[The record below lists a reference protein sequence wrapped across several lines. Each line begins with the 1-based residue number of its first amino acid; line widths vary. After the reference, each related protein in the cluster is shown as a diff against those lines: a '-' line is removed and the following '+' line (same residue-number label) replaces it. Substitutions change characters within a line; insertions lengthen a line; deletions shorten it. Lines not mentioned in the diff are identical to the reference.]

1 MVKTEGRWATVAAF
15 IVAIVI
21 FLASVFV
28 CISADTSE
36 AKELPVAPEKQELI
50 DLSEHYMNELRVGN
64 IDAVYEE
71 GSDAFK
77 AEITFDEF
85 TQLVAGIFQRVGDY
99 IQTNGSIVEIGSE
112 YNTVVLDEEYSRFL
126 TKTMF
131 VYDDAS
137 KISGFAVKSNGYN
150 AESSDN
156 WHEIAL
162 SVGQS
167 KYPLEAALTLPNNV
181 DKAPVVILVAGSG
194 PADLN
199 ETVGAA
205 ENAPFKDIAHGLAD
219 QGIASL
225 RFDKHTYD
233 YGLEGFPENFTIYDE
248 YLYDVNAII
257 KQVSQRD
264 DIDANRIYVLGHSQ
278 DGMLVPMIANE
289 NPEVKGIISMAGT
302 LRNLEDLSYDQS
314 ILAIKQAGLSEA
326 EEKLA
331 IAIVDQQIQQIKNI
345 QEGDTA
351 TYLGQPASYWYSMN
365 SVDRVAMANDLEI
378 PMLILQGE
386 DDFQVY
392 ADVDYVLWQETL
404 ADKDN
409 VTYHLYDSLNHIFMK
424 SDSQKDVIDP
434 TVYDAPA
441 NVDQR
446 VIDDIANWIN
456 SLN

>member
-1 MVKTEGRWATVAAF
+1 MVKKEGRWATVAAF

-28 CISADTSE
+28 CISNDTSE

-50 DLSEHYMNELRVGN
+50 DLSEHYMEELRSGN
-64 IDAVYEE
+64 IDAVYEDTLDE
-71 GSDAFK
+71 FK

-85 TQLVAGIFQRVGDY
+85 TQLVAGIFQKVGHY
-99 IQTNGSIVEIGSE
+99 IQTNDSIVEIGSE
-112 YNTVVLDEEYSRFL
+112 YDTVVLDEEYSRFL
-126 TKTMF
+126 TKTIF

-137 KISGFAVKSNGYN
+137 KIAGFAVQSNGYN
-150 AESSDN
+150 AESSDK
-156 WHEIAL
+156 WHEVAL
-162 SVGQS
+162 SAGQS
-167 KYPLEAALTLPNNV
+167 KYPLEAALTLPDNV
-181 DKAPVVILVAGSG
+181 EKAPVVILVAGSG
-194 PADLN
+194 PTDLN
-199 ETVGAA
+199 ETIGAA
-205 ENAPFKDIAHGLAD
+205 ENAPLKDIAHGLAD

-225 RFDKHTYD
+225 RFDKHAYD
-233 YGLEGFPENFTIYDE
+233 YGAVGFPENFTVYDE

-257 KQVSQRD
+257 DQVSQRN

-278 DGMLVPMIANE
+278 GGMLVPMIANE

-302 LRNLEDLSYDQS
+302 LRNFEDIQYDQS
-314 ILAIKQAGLSEA
+314 VLIIKQSGLSEA
-326 EEKLA
+326 EEELT
-331 IAIVDQQIQQIKNI
+331 IAILTQQLEEIKNI
-345 QEGDTA
+345 QEGDTGA
-351 TYLGQPASYWYSMN
+351 YWGMPASYLYSMN
-365 SVDRVAMANDLEI
+365 SVDRVAMAKALEI
-378 PMLILQGE
+378 PMLILQGA

-409 VTYHLYDSLNHIFMK
+409 VTYHLYDGLNHLFME
-424 SDSQKDVIDP
+424 SDSQKDVIDI

-446 VIDDIANWIN
+446 VIDDIASWIN

>member
-1 MVKTEGRWATVAAF
+1 MKKEGRWATVAAF

-50 DLSEHYMNELRVGN
+50 DLSESYMEELRAGN
-64 IDAVYEE
+64 IDAVYDDA
-71 GSDAFK
+71 SDEFK
-77 AEITFDEF
+77 AEVTFEEL
-85 TQLVAGIFQRVGDY
+85 TQLVAGVFQRVGDY
-99 IQTNGSIVEIGSE
+99 IQTNDSMVEIGSE
-112 YNTVVLDEEYSRFL
+112 YKTVVLDEEYSRFL
-126 TKTMF
+126 TKTIF
-131 VYDDAS
+131 AYDDAS
-137 KISGFAVKSNGYN
+137 KIVGFVVTSNGYN

-167 KYPLEAALTLPNNV
+167 KYPLEAALTLPDNV
-181 DKAPVVILVAGSG
+181 EKAPVVILVAGSG

-199 ETVGAA
+199 ETIGAA
-205 ENAPFKDIAHGLAD
+205 ENTPLKDIAHGLAD

-225 RFDKHTYD
+225 RFNKHTYD
-233 YGLEGFPENFTIYDE
+233 YGVAGFPENITIYDE
-248 YLYDVNAII
+248 DLYDINAII
-257 KQVSQRD
+257 KQVSQRN
-264 DIDANRIYVLGHSQ
+264 DIDTNRIYVLGHSQ
-278 DGMLVPMIANE
+278 GGMLVPMIANE

-314 ILAIKQAGLSEA
+314 MLVIKQSGLSEA
-326 EEKLA
+326 EKESA
-331 IAIVDQQIQQIKNI
+331 IAMLDQQIQEIKNI
-345 QEGDTA
+345 QEGDTGI
-351 TYLGQPASYWYSMN
+351 YGGQPASYWYSMN
-365 SVDRVAMANDLEI
+365 SVDRAAMAKTLEI
-378 PMLILQGE
+378 PMLILQGV

-409 VTYHLYDSLNHIFMK
+409 VTYHLYDGLNHIFME
-424 SDSQKDVIDP
+424 SNSQKDVIDT

-446 VIDDIANWIN
+446 VTDDIASWIN

>member
-1 MVKTEGRWATVAAF
+1 MVKKEGRWATVAGF

-50 DLSEHYMNELRVGN
+50 DLSEHYMDELRAGN
-64 IDAVYEE
+64 IDSVYKETSEE
-71 GSDAFK
+71 FK
-77 AEITFDEF
+77 SEATLDEF
-85 TQLVAGIFQRVGDY
+85 TQIVAGIFQRVGEY
-99 IQTNGSIVEIGSE
+99 IQTNDSIVEIGSE

-126 TKTMF
+126 TKTIF

-137 KISGFAVKSNGYN
+137 KIAGFLVQSNGYN

-181 DKAPVVILVAGSG
+181 EKAPVVILVAGSG

-199 ETVGAA
+199 ETIGAA
-205 ENAPFKDIAHGLAD
+205 ENAPLKDIAHGLAD

-233 YGLEGFPENFTIYDE
+233 YGVAGFPENITIYDE

-257 KQVSQRD
+257 DQVSQRD
-264 DIDANRIYVLGHSQ
+264 DVDANRIYVLGHSQ
-278 DGMLVPMIANE
+278 GGMLVPMIASE

-302 LRNLEDLSYDQS
+302 LRDLEDVTYDQS
-314 ILAIKQAGLSEA
+314 VLVIKQAGLSEA
-326 EEKLA
+326 EEELA
-331 IAIVDQQIQQIKNI
+331 IAILDQQMQQIKNI
-345 QEGDTA
+345 QEGDTGA
-351 TYLGQPASYWYSMN
+351 YWEQPASYWYSMN
-365 SVDRVAMANDLEI
+365 SVDRAAMAQALEI
-378 PMLILQGE
+378 PMLILQGA

-409 VTYHLYDSLNHIFMK
+409 VTYHLYDGLNHIFME
-424 SDSQKDVIDP
+424 SDSQKDVIDT

-446 VIDDIANWIN
+446 VIDDIASWIN

>member
-1 MVKTEGRWATVAAF
+1 MVKKEGRWATVAAF

-50 DLSEHYMNELRVGN
+50 DLSEHYMNELRAGN
-64 IDAVYEE
+64 IDVVYEE
-71 GSDAFK
+71 TSEEFK
-77 AEITFDEF
+77 AEITLDRF
-85 TQLVAGIFQRVGDY
+85 TQIVAGIFQRVGDY
-99 IQTNGSIVEIGSE
+99 IQTNDSSVEIKSE
-112 YNTVVLDEEYSRFL
+112 YDIVVLDEEYSRFL
-126 TKTMF
+126 AKAMF
-131 VYDDAS
+131 TYDSES
-137 KISGFAVKSNGYN
+137 KIMGFAVASNGYN

-181 DKAPVVILVAGSG
+181 EKAPVVILVSGSG
-194 PADLN
+194 ANDLN
-199 ETVGAA
+199 ETIGAA
-205 ENAPFKDIAHGLAD
+205 ENAPLKDIAHGLAD

-233 YGLEGFPENFTIYDE
+233 YGAVGFPENVTIYDE

-264 DIDANRIYVLGHSQ
+264 DVDVNRIYVLGHSQ
-278 DGMLVPMIANE
+278 GGMLVPMIANE
-289 NPEVKGIISMAGT
+289 NPEVKSIISMAGT
-302 LRNLEDLSYDQS
+302 LRDLEDITYDQS
-314 ILAIKQAGLSEA
+314 VMMINQMNLSDADKEA
-326 EEKLA
+326 A
-331 IAIVDQQIQQIKNI
+331 IAILTQQLQEIKNI

-365 SVDRVAMANDLEI
+365 SVDRAAMAKALEI
-378 PMLILQGE
+378 PMLILQGA

-409 VTYHLYDSLNHIFMK
+409 VTYHLYDGLNHTFME
-424 SDSQKDVIDP
+424 SDSQKDVIDT

-446 VIDDIANWIN
+446 VIDDIASWIN

>member
-1 MVKTEGRWATVAAF
+1 MVKKEGRWATVAAF

-28 CISADTSE
+28 CISSDTLES
-36 AKELPVAPEKQELI
+36 KELPVAPEKQELI
-50 DLSEHYMNELRVGN
+50 DLSEHYMDELRAGN
-64 IDAVYEE
+64 IDAVYKETSEE
-71 GSDAFK
+71 FK
-77 AEITFDEF
+77 SEATLDEF
-85 TQLVAGIFQRVGDY
+85 TQIVAGIFQRVGEY
-99 IQTNGSIVEIGSE
+99 IQTNDSIVEIGSE

-126 TKTMF
+126 TKTIFM
-131 VYDDAS
+131 YDDAS
-137 KISGFAVKSNGYN
+137 KIAGFLVQSNGYN

-181 DKAPVVILVAGSG
+181 EKAPVVILVAGSG

-199 ETVGAA
+199 ETIGAA
-205 ENAPFKDIAHGLAD
+205 ENAPLKDIAHGLAD

-233 YGLEGFPENFTIYDE
+233 YGVAGFPENVTIYDE

-257 KQVSQRD
+257 DQVSQRD
-264 DIDANRIYVLGHSQ
+264 DVDANRIYVLGHSQ
-278 DGMLVPMIANE
+278 GGMLVPMIASE

-302 LRNLEDLSYDQS
+302 LRNLEDIMYDQS
-314 ILAIKQAGLSEA
+314 VLVIKQAGLSEA
-326 EEKLA
+326 EEELA
-331 IAIVDQQIQQIKNI
+331 IAILDQQMQQIKNI
-345 QEGDTA
+345 QEGDTGA
-351 TYLGQPASYWYSMN
+351 YWRQPASYWYSMN
-365 SVDRVAMANDLEI
+365 SVDRAAMAQALEI
-378 PMLILQGE
+378 PMLILQGA

-409 VTYHLYDSLNHIFMK
+409 VTYHLYDGLNHIFME
-424 SDSQKDVIDP
+424 SDSQKDVIDT

-446 VIDDIANWIN
+446 VIDDIASWIN